1 MVFFLGA
8 LTFFVCSVLG
18 AVHAVSVAAAQTENR
33 PVIVLDAG
41 HGGEDGGAVGV
52 NGVEEKTVNLAI
64 ALFVREKLEAAGYP
78 VKMIREVDTAVG
90 DTTLSTLNERK
101 RSDILYRTQI
111 VNETE
116 NCIFVSI
123 HQNFFEQS
131 QYSGAQMFYSPANAD
146 SERFASI
153 LQNLFVKNLQPD
165 NMRET
170 KLCGKEL
177 ASTSYA
183 FGTLLRMGVHLSY
196 GTDCPVEDCN
206 PFPNIYM
213 AVTRK
218 DRQGRPAG
226 GFYPGECVDVE
237 TAIDAYTKESA
248 YAEFQ
253 EDVKGRLK
261 PGYYADMVLLDRDIF
276 TVDPMEIKDIL
287 PVMTVV
293 GGKVVYQR

>member
-1 MVFFLGA
+1 
-8 LTFFVCSVLG
+8 
-18 AVHAVSVAAAQTENR
+18 
-33 PVIVLDAG
+33 
-41 HGGEDGGAVGV
+41 
-52 NGVEEKTVNLAI
+52 
-64 ALFVREKLEAAGYP
+64 
-78 VKMIREVDTAVG
+78 
-90 DTTLSTLNERK
+90 
-101 RSDILYRTQI
+101 
-111 VNETE
+111 
-116 NCIFVSI
+116 
-123 HQNFFEQS
+123 
-131 QYSGAQMFYSPANAD
+131 
-146 SERFASI
+146 
-153 LQNLFVKNLQPD
+153 
-165 NMRET
+165 
-170 KLCGKEL
+170 
-177 ASTSYA
+177 
-183 FGTLLRMGVHLSY
+183 MGVHLSY

-237 TAIDAYTKESA
+237 TAIDAYTMETA

-261 PGYYADMVLLDRDIF
+261 PGYYADMILLDRDIF

>member
-1 MVFFLGA
+1 MSFKIAYIPVVFFLGA

-78 VKMIREVDTAVG
+78 VKMIRETDTAVG

-131 QYSGAQMFYSPANAD
+131 QYSGAQMFYSANN
-146 SERFASI
+146 SESAGLAECIRRSVVSKIQPENKRENKQAESRIYI
-153 LQNLFVKNLQPD
+153 L
-165 NMRET
+165 
-170 KLCGKEL
+170 
-177 ASTSYA
+177 S
-183 FGTLLRMGVHLSY
+183 H
-196 GTDCPVEDCN
+196 
-206 PFPNIYM
+206 
-213 AVTRK
+213 
-218 DRQGRPAG
+218 
-226 GFYPGECVDVE
+226 VDVPAVIVE
-237 TAIDAYTKESA
+237 CGFISNPEEAELLSDANYQQKMADAIAEGILSFCSA
-248 YAEFQ
+248 E
-253 EDVKGRLK
+253 
-261 PGYYADMVLLDRDIF
+261 
-276 TVDPMEIKDIL
+276 
-287 PVMTVV
+287 
-293 GGKVVYQR
+293 

>member
-1 MVFFLGA
+1 MSFKIAYIPVVFFLGA

-78 VKMIREVDTAVG
+78 VKMIRETDTAVG

-116 NCIFVSI
+116 SCIFVSI

-177 ASTSYA
+177 YLCYYCNNPAVMA
-183 FGTLLRMGVHLSY
+183 ECGFLSNPDEAAKL
-196 GTDCPVEDCN
+196 TDRD
-206 PFPNIYM
+206 YQ
-213 AVTRK
+213 
-218 DRQGRPAG
+218 RQ
-226 GFYPGECVDVE
+226 V
-237 TAIDAYTKESA
+237 AYTLFTGLN
-248 YAEFQ
+248 EFIC
-253 EDVKGRLK
+253 G
-261 PGYYADMVLLDRDIF
+261 
-276 TVDPMEIKDIL
+276 
-287 PVMTVV
+287 
-293 GGKVVYQR
+293 

>member
-1 MVFFLGA
+1 MSFKIAYIPVVFFLGA

-64 ALFVREKLEAAGYP
+64 ALFVRET
-78 VKMIREVDTAVG
+78 DTAVG

-131 QYSGAQMFYSPANAD
+131 QYSGAQMFYSANNAKSAD
-146 SERFASI
+146 LAETIRRAVI
-153 LQNLFVKNLQPD
+153 EQVQPD
-165 NMRET
+165 NTRACKQAESRVYILSHVDVPAVFAECGFLSNPEEAE
-170 KLCGKEL
+170 KLCDENYQKKL
-177 ASTSYA
+177 AAAIADGIIA
-183 FGTLLRMGVHLSY
+183 F
-196 GTDCPVEDCN
+196 C
-206 PFPNIYM
+206 
-213 AVTRK
+213 K
-218 DRQGRPAG
+218 
-226 GFYPGECVDVE
+226 
-237 TAIDAYTKESA
+237 
-248 YAEFQ
+248 AE
-253 EDVKGRLK
+253 
-261 PGYYADMVLLDRDIF
+261 
-276 TVDPMEIKDIL
+276 
-287 PVMTVV
+287 
-293 GGKVVYQR
+293 

>member
-41 HGGEDGGAVGV
+41 HGG
-52 NGVEEKTVNLAI
+52 EEKTVNLAI

-131 QYSGAQMFYSPANAD
+131 QYSGAQMFYSANNARSAD
-146 SERFASI
+146 LAETIRRAVI
-153 LQNLFVKNLQPD
+153 EQVQPD
-165 NMRET
+165 NTRACKQAESRVYILSHVDVPAVFAECGFLSNPEEAE
-170 KLCGKEL
+170 KLCDENYQKKL
-177 ASTSYA
+177 AAAIADGIIA
-183 FGTLLRMGVHLSY
+183 F
-196 GTDCPVEDCN
+196 C
-206 PFPNIYM
+206 
-213 AVTRK
+213 K
-218 DRQGRPAG
+218 
-226 GFYPGECVDVE
+226 
-237 TAIDAYTKESA
+237 
-248 YAEFQ
+248 AE
-253 EDVKGRLK
+253 
-261 PGYYADMVLLDRDIF
+261 
-276 TVDPMEIKDIL
+276 
-287 PVMTVV
+287 
-293 GGKVVYQR
+293 

>member
-78 VKMIREVDTAVG
+78 VKMIRETDTAVG

-177 ASTSYA
+177 YLCYYCNNPAVMA
-183 FGTLLRMGVHLSY
+183 ECGFLSNPDEAAKL
-196 GTDCPVEDCN
+196 TDRD
-206 PFPNIYM
+206 YQ
-213 AVTRK
+213 
-218 DRQGRPAG
+218 RQ
-226 GFYPGECVDVE
+226 V
-237 TAIDAYTKESA
+237 AYTLFTGLN
-248 YAEFQ
+248 EFIC
-253 EDVKGRLK
+253 G
-261 PGYYADMVLLDRDIF
+261 
-276 TVDPMEIKDIL
+276 
-287 PVMTVV
+287 
-293 GGKVVYQR
+293 

>member
-1 MVFFLGA
+1 MSFKIAYIPVVFFLGA

-41 HGGEDGGAVGV
+41 HGG
-52 NGVEEKTVNLAI
+52 EEKTVNLAI

-131 QYSGAQMFYSPANAD
+131 QYSGAQMFYSANNARSAD
-146 SERFASI
+146 LAETIRRAVI
-153 LQNLFVKNLQPD
+153 EQVQPD
-165 NMRET
+165 NTRACKQAESRVYILSHVDVPAVFAECGFLSNPEEAE
-170 KLCGKEL
+170 KLCDENYQKKL
-177 ASTSYA
+177 AAAIADGIIA
-183 FGTLLRMGVHLSY
+183 F
-196 GTDCPVEDCN
+196 C
-206 PFPNIYM
+206 
-213 AVTRK
+213 K
-218 DRQGRPAG
+218 
-226 GFYPGECVDVE
+226 
-237 TAIDAYTKESA
+237 
-248 YAEFQ
+248 AE
-253 EDVKGRLK
+253 
-261 PGYYADMVLLDRDIF
+261 
-276 TVDPMEIKDIL
+276 
-287 PVMTVV
+287 
-293 GGKVVYQR
+293 

>member
-1 MVFFLGA
+1 MSFKIAYIPVVFFLGA

-78 VKMIREVDTAVG
+78 VKMIRETDTAVG

-131 QYSGAQMFYSPANAD
+131 QYSGAQMFYASTNKK
-146 SERFASI
+146 SESLARS
-153 LQNLFVKNLQPD
+153 LQNSFVQFLQPE
-165 NMRET
+165 NTREI
-170 KLCGKEL
+170 KQCGKEL
-177 ASTSYA
+177 FLCYYSENPTVMAECGFLSNPDEAALLNTEGYQNKVA
-183 FGTLLRMGVHLSY
+183 FTLYSGIMNYL
-196 GTDCPVEDCN
+196 E
-206 PFPNIYM
+206 
-213 AVTRK
+213 
-218 DRQGRPAG
+218 Q
-226 GFYPGECVDVE
+226 
-237 TAIDAYTKESA
+237 
-248 YAEFQ
+248 
-253 EDVKGRLK
+253 
-261 PGYYADMVLLDRDIF
+261 
-276 TVDPMEIKDIL
+276 
-287 PVMTVV
+287 
-293 GGKVVYQR
+293 